1 MDRSKT
7 GGPAFPSFIQWK
19 QGGGMGFE
27 GEPAGEEGAITYY
40 SGITARD
47 WLAATMDCE
56 FDIHEPLF
64 AEEIAGRPMPDS
76 PIDQVQWAFEIE
88 AKLRYMKADAMLKV
102 REM

>member
-27 GEPAGEEGAITYY
+27 GEPAGEEGGITYY
-40 SGITARD
+40 SWITTRD
-47 WLAATMDCE
+47 WLAATMELDSSIQ
-56 FDIHEPLF
+56 DIQF
-64 AEEIAGRPMPDS
+64 AEEFAGRPVPDT
-76 PIDQVQWAFEIE
+76 PIEQFRWAFEIE